1 MKILFFIEAFGF
13 GGKERRLM
21 ELIHYLRHNTDFEL
35 AMVLTESR
43 IHFEMIHELKV
54 PVKIISRKG
63 LKRDPRV
70 FREFRKFCQDF
81 QPDIIHTWGFM
92 TTFYAIPAKLMLRIP
107 LISSMITVARREFSV
122 ISLNNLFFKISCS
135 FSDAIISNSEAGLHA
150 FKIKSKKAKV
160 IYNGVRFE
168 RFQQAFNWKEIR
180 NSLGIKTSFVVVM
193 VATFSRFKDY
203 DLFLNVAKEINK
215 SRKDITFLGVGGGP
229 ELIRITDRMKNENI
243 ENVVLTGRRSDV
255 EQIIAAS
262 DVGLLCT
269 FSEGI
274 SNSIIEYMALG
285 KPVIVTDLKGGSKE
299 LVINGETGFCTERD
313 ILKVVDL
320 INELIDDQVLRNSM
334 GKKGKERITR
344 FFSIKRMGEE
354 FVDLYHNFD

>member
-1 MKILFFIEAFGF
+1 
-13 GGKERRLM
+13 
-21 ELIHYLRHNTDFEL
+21 
-35 AMVLTESR
+35 
-43 IHFEMIHELKV
+43 
-54 PVKIISRKG
+54 
-63 LKRDPRV
+63 
-70 FREFRKFCQDF
+70 
-81 QPDIIHTWGFM
+81 
-92 TTFYAIPAKLMLRIP
+92 
-107 LISSMITVARREFSV
+107 
-122 ISLNNLFFKISCS
+122 
-135 FSDAIISNSEAGLHA
+135 
-150 FKIKSKKAKV
+150 
-160 IYNGVRFE
+160 
-168 RFQQAFNWKEIR
+168 
-180 NSLGIKTSFVVVM
+180 
-193 VATFSRFKDY
+193 
-203 DLFLNVAKEINK
+203 
-215 SRKDITFLGVGGGP
+215 
-229 ELIRITDRMKNENI
+229 MKNENI